1 MWLIWNNVNLSAR
14 PVAVCT
20 NEEKRFGPCGSSP
33 SGISWQ
39 EESDFRITRH
49 CLIKLLMLF
58 WPIQLLQHGTP
69 KQHWVYLPTH
79 SVSTSVKGRIHT
91 FEWCVLQFVGF
102 LFPFRLCP
110 NPHLEARSQQLKPSL
125 QNQCETCWSALM
137 CQIHFLCLTADPS
150 LDLASSSW
158 RFISSMRTWTSF
170 TVAAYVFFCWLM
182 SSAVS
187 AMFWMSCPSASCLP
201 LMDDRRACRLFSN
214 SVGHS
219 KCNDHL

>member
-1 MWLIWNNVNLSAR
+1 MTDLEQCLLISQTRRCLHQWGEEVWTLWVISKWNLL
-14 PVAVCT
+14 T
-20 NEEKRFGPCGSSP
+20 GG
-33 SGISWQ
+33 
-39 EESDFRITRH
+39 ESDFRITRH

-125 QNQCETCWSALM
+125 QNQCETCWSAFM
-137 CQIHFLCLTADPS
+137 CQILL
-150 LDLASSSW
+150 
-158 RFISSMRTWTSF
+158 
-170 TVAAYVFFCWLM
+170 YQ
-182 SSAVS
+182 
-187 AMFWMSCPSASCLP
+187 
-201 LMDDRRACRLFSN
+201 
-214 SVGHS
+214 SV
-219 KCNDHL
+219 